1 MRRLVVLLSAVLAV
15 VVIGPVHV
23 ISQPSTSGGLTALPP
38 TNFGPNLIQNSGF
51 ETLSG
56 GAPVGWSSGA
66 GWVADQLVV
75 HSGGVS
81 YRRGAGGGTSG
92 QTGEVEGGTDL
103 PRARVKNDWLGSGA
117 PRRGR

>member
-23 ISQPSTSGGLTALPP
+23 IAQPSTSGGLTALPR
-38 TNFGPNLIQNSGF
+38 TSFGPNLIQNSGF

-66 GWVADQLVV
+66 GWSADQLVV

-81 YRRGAGGGTSG
+81 YRRAAGGGTSAPPGGLEGGQHRLNAWG
-92 QTGEVEGGTDL
+92 QTEGL
-103 PRARVKNDWLGSGA
+103 CN
-117 PRRGR
+117 